1 MIVVDFNQTAISNL
15 MMEIGSRNDI
25 EVQVPLLRHMIL
37 NSIRSYKQKFG
48 KEYGE
53 IVIACDNQN
62 YWRREVCKFY
72 KAGRKKAREASGL
85 DWKQIFE
92 ALNLIRSEIDVFFP
106 YKVIN
111 VDGAE
116 ADDVIAVLAEW
127 SQANDTNNV
136 LFSEPKPFLVLSGD
150 HDFIQLQKYEN
161 VKQFSPVQK
170 KYVKSDISPEK
181 YLFEHII
188 RGDKGDGIPN
198 VLSADD
204 SIVTGTRQKAIRQD
218 KLDIWYKDFDAMPQ
232 DAEFKTNYERN
243 RKLVSF
249 DCIPASIKESII
261 NTYTDKPIKDKSKLL
276 NFFVEHKM
284 KNMLEVIEEF

>member
-15 MMEIGSRNDI
+15 MMELGNRKDI
-25 EVQVPLLRHMIL
+25 AVQVPLLRHMIL

-48 KEYGE
+48 KEFGE
-53 IVIACDNQN
+53 LVIACDNQS
-62 YWRREVCKFY
+62 YWRREYFKYY
-72 KAGRKKAREASGL
+72 KAGRKKAREDSGL

-92 ALNLIRSEIDVFFP
+92 ALNLIRSELDVFFP

-127 SQANDTNNV
+127 SQANDTSSV
-136 LFSEPKPFLVLSGD
+136 LFDEPKPFLVLSGD

-170 KYVKSDISPEK
+170 KYVKPDISPEK
-181 YLFEHII
+181 YIFEHII
-188 RGDKGDGIPN
+188 RGDKGDGVPN
-198 VLSADD
+198 VFSADD
-204 SIVTGTRQKAIRQD
+204 SIVKGVRQKPVSS
-218 KLDIWYKDFDAMPQ
+218 KKVDIWYKDPEEMPQ
-232 DAEFKTNYERN
+232 DDDFKANYDRN
-243 RKLVSF
+243 RVLVSF
-249 DCIPASIKESII
+249 DCIPKGIKESII
-261 NTYTDKPIKDKSKLL
+261 NSYVEKPTKDKSKLL
-276 NFFVEHKM
+276 NFFIEHKM

>member
-1 MIVVDFNQTAISNL
+1 M
-15 MMEIGSRNDI
+15 
-25 EVQVPLLRHMIL
+25 
-37 NSIRSYKQKFG
+37 
-48 KEYGE
+48 
-53 IVIACDNQN
+53 
-62 YWRREVCKFY
+62 
-72 KAGRKKAREASGL
+72 

-127 SQANDTNNV
+127 SQTNDTNNV

-161 VKQFSPVQK
+161 VKQFSPIQK

-218 KLDIWYKDFDAMPQ
+218 KVDIWYKDFDAMPQ

-249 DCIPASIKESII
+249 DCIPTSIKESII
-261 NTYTDKPIKDKSKLL
+261 NTYTDKPTKDKSQLL